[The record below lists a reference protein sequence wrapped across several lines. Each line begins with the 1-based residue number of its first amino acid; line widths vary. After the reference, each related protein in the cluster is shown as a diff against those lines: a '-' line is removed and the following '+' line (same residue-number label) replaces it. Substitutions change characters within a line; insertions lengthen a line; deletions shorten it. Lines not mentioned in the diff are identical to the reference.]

1 MNATDTENTG
11 RVRTTIE
18 GEELVLLPQRVAWWP
33 RRKMVLAADVHVGKE
48 ATFRRHGVPLP
59 EGGLHE
65 RLERLTDCVGTL
77 QAETLVIL
85 GDFIHAPVGLTR
97 SVIDT
102 VTTWSN
108 RLSARIVVVEG
119 NHDRQL
125 RGAPSDWDVEWRR
138 PPLKVD
144 PFSLQHDPAVAAD
157 GYVLAGHLHPTVDL
171 RQGGDRLRLP
181 CFRFDS
187 DVGVLPAFTPF
198 SNGIRQQPG
207 NDRRLY
213 AITEHEVLS
222 VHV

>member
-1 MNATDTENTG
+1 MNAIDTEDTG
-11 RVRTTIE
+11 GVRISIE

-33 RRKMVLAADVHVGKE
+33 HRDMVLAADVHVGKE

-65 RLERLTDCVGTL
+65 RLERLTDCVDTL
-77 QAETLVIL
+77 EAETLVIL

-125 RGAPSDWDVEWRR
+125 RGFPGAWDIE
-138 PPLKVD
+138 LKRDRVIGG
-144 PFSLQHDPAVAAD
+144 PFSLQHDPSVAAD
-157 GYVLAGHLHPTVDL
+157 EYVLAGHLHPTVDL

-198 SNGIRQQPG
+198 SNGIRQRPG

-213 AITEHEVLS
+213 AVTEHEVLG